1 MGGGGWV
8 TEKGSILKREAF
20 VLITVTSSKELILY
34 AFGRNIQRVKKEEY
48 PLHELIRLGPQE
60 IHIALSNPN
69 IDVRILAQGYCVA
82 IVSFS
87 LL

>member
-1 MGGGGWV
+1 M
-8 TEKGSILKREAF
+8 
-20 VLITVTSSKELILY
+20 
-34 AFGRNIQRVKKEEY
+34 
-48 PLHELIRLGPQE
+48 RLGPQE

-87 LL
+87 SL

>member
-1 MGGGGWV
+1 MLSA
-8 TEKGSILKREAF
+8 EIS
-20 VLITVTSSKELILY
+20 
-34 AFGRNIQRVKKEEY
+34 RVKKEEY
-48 PLHELIRLGPQE
+48 PFHELIRLGPQE